1 LFSIL
6 LTYKLRYNILYLNSL
21 VTYIDLNPTLSAKT
35 LEKFKKTFE
44 EMSKRE
50 WSDEEVR
57 EGADNLMR
65 FFSIVFDIALEEQR
79 RKEELKKHPK
89 GFHLEGESAYSCKIC
104 SRYIKGEDTW
114 YDRYGIKC
122 MDCQRNLDK
131 KVIPKKICK
140 NDNLWFKDWQLQSD
154 LGVHAMTAK
163 KLRREGKLIARELKD
178 TEGNVYFRVYMVEEN
193 RDFLKNT
200 KWKEK
205 NRTNPIMVDDKG
217 PIF

>member
-1 LFSIL
+1 
-6 LTYKLRYNILYLNSL
+6 
-21 VTYIDLNPTLSAKT
+21 
-35 LEKFKKTFE
+35 
-44 EMSKRE
+44 MSKRE

>member
-1 LFSIL
+1 
-6 LTYKLRYNILYLNSL
+6 
-21 VTYIDLNPTLSAKT
+21 
-35 LEKFKKTFE
+35 
-44 EMSKRE
+44 MSKRE

-79 RKEELKKHPK
+79 RKEKLKKYPK
-89 GFHLEGESAYSCKIC
+89 GFHLEGESAYSCRIC
-104 SRYIKGEDTW
+104 SRYIQGEDTW

-140 NDNLWFKDWQLQSD
+140 HDDLWFKDWQLQSD

-163 KLRREGKLIARELKD
+163 KLRREGKLIARELKNI
-178 TEGNVYFRVYMVEEN
+178 EGNVYFRVYMVEEN
-193 RDFLKNT
+193 RDFLKNV
-200 KWKEK
+200 KWKKK
-205 NRTNPIMVDDKG
+205 NRTNPIMVDKEG
-217 PIF
+217 AIF